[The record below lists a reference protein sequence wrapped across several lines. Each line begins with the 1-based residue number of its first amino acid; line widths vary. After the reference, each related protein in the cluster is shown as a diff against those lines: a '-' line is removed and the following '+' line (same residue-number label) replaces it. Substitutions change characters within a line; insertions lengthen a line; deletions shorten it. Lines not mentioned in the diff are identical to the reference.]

1 MNGKR
6 VIVVGESK
14 HNEKGD
20 HLIINNDRGGWSE
33 GLNVLEA
40 SDFIKD
46 IWEHPKTK
54 KFRQELIGNK
64 DHNGCRNCPA
74 YAVCGKDMRVHKA
87 PELDVYA
94 VELK

>member
-1 MNGKR
+1 MFSSY
-6 VIVVGESK
+6 I
-14 HNEKGD
+14 NEKGEFFPCSFTE
-20 HLIINNDRGGWSE
+20 RWVEGGWSE